1 MNELEQL
8 ENRLSQIR
16 APQMPS
22 DVEARIRERL
32 ATQIVA
38 PPKASP
44 LGALAGLLGPSP
56 AFAAQAALL
65 AALLAIA
72 AALFVHDANMAS
84 VSVTAASAPTLHSAA
99 APAPNYS
106 VTFMV
111 PTINSGQPA
120 QPSAPPMIAPPPPPR
135 KHR

>member
-22 DVEARIRERL
+22 DMEARIRERL
-32 ATQIVA
+32 ATQTA
-38 PPKASP
+38 MPPKIGPFGS
-44 LGALAGLLGPSP
+44 LAGLLGPSP
-56 AFAAQAALL
+56 AFAAQAAVL
-65 AALLAIA
+65 AALLALA
-72 AALFVHDANMAS
+72 AALFAHDADTAS
-84 VSVTAASAPTLHSAA
+84 VSVTSTPPAAVHSTA
-99 APAPNYS
+99 APGSNYA

-120 QPSAPPMIAPPPPPR
+120 QPSGPPMIAPPPPPR